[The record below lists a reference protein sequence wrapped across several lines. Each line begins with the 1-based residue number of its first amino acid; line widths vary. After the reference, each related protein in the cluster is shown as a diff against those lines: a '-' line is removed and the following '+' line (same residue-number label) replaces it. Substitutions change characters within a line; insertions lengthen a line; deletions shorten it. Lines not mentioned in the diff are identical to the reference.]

1 MQLLEMSRRL
11 AARNCGPRSVIVT
24 LLIVLIFH
32 NLMVQDYKGDIL
44 NQLKGQ
50 LSEEESFAPKDAK
63 MMELQNEMQ
72 RLSADIKQVRL
83 VLNETLVSMGKNPLG
98 N

>member
-1 MQLLEMSRRL
+1 M
-11 AARNCGPRSVIVT
+11 T